1 MAKSVMP
8 LMVYVFPLL
17 VCPYAKMLA
26 DQICPT
32 EVVNVEIPWTFIL
45 MKEEKQIKGTKKN
58 SQLMPLRTE
67 RATSLAASSY
77 TCFVG
82 LSFLNTRSTEKKKKT
97 QGGSTEGR
105 NFSF

>member
-1 MAKSVMP
+1 
-8 LMVYVFPLL
+8 
-17 VCPYAKMLA
+17 MLA

-82 LSFLNTRSTEKKKKT
+82 LSVLKTRSTTKKKK
-97 QGGSTEGR
+97 EK
-105 NFSF
+105 